1 MNSTFFECPI
11 SKALNCL
18 GLFTEEEKDENIV
31 ILNTLA
37 NHAVDWDQLIP
48 KNHYLSSES
57 CLANEKS
64 YPKNIKALYAIIYKD
79 KKPVFCSKFQDVR
92 ITSENIRKHKRGEF
106 VRIATNLVLNIYE
119 LNLLVCGNVFKDG
132 LTGFYYDHS
141 VFNIEEANAALLKA
155 IEKIT
160 RKECFSGVM
169 LKDVPNGFGFAND
182 NRNFSFDNDISMNMD
197 ILPEWNSLE
206 DYQKDLSKKYA
217 ARAKKILL
225 SASEVIVRDFPLSD
239 ILNYT
244 SELHNLYKQIIKHQ
258 SFVFGTLE
266 ENYFEEMK
274 KAFPHSYSVKGMF
287 LDNKLVGFY
296 STFENTNE
304 LEVHYVGIDY
314 TFNSSH
320 NLYFL
325 IHFLTLKE
333 AIEKRKSYLNM
344 GRTSL
349 EAKAI
354 LGCLPKYNNTFI
366 HFLNPL
372 AEKAFHYFKQNLSE
386 SDNWKTRNPLKVG
399 GKLEE
404 AVV

>member
-1 MNSTFFECPI
+1 MNQTFFECPI

-18 GLFTEEEKDENIV
+18 GMFSEEEKDKNIV
-31 ILNTLA
+31 ILNTLT
-37 NHAVDWDQLIP
+37 NHQHDWDLVVP
-48 KNHYLSSES
+48 RNHYLCSES

-79 KKPVFCSKFQDVR
+79 GKPVFCTKFQNIR
-92 ITSENIRKHKRGEF
+92 INAENIRKHKRGEF
-106 VRIATNLVLNIYE
+106 VKFATNLVLNIYE
-119 LNLLVCGNVFKDG
+119 LNILVCGNVFKDG
-132 LTGFYYDHS
+132 LNGFYYDKS
-141 VFNIEEANAALLKA
+141 VFDSEEANAALLKT

-160 RKECFSGVM
+160 RQECYTCVM
-169 LKDVPNGFGFAND
+169 LKDVPNGFGFSND
-182 NRNFSFDNDISMNMD
+182 NRNFSFDNDISMNLN
-197 ILPEWNSLE
+197 IQPEWHSLE
-206 DYQKDLSKKYA
+206 DYLKDLSKKYA
-217 ARAKKILL
+217 ARAKKILT
-225 SASEVIVRDFPLSD
+225 SASDINIQDFSISD
-239 ILNYT
+239 IRKY
-244 SELHNLYKQIIKHQ
+244 SKELHCLYKQIVQHQ

-274 KAFPHSYSVKGMF
+274 KAFPQIYKVKGMF
-287 LDNKLVGFY
+287 LDNQLVGFY
-296 STFENTNE
+296 STFESDTA

-314 TFNSSH
+314 TFNTSH

-333 AIEKRKSYLNM
+333 AIENRKAILNM

-372 AEKAFHYFKQNLSE
+372 AEKAFHYFKNNLSE
-386 SDNWKTRNPLKVG
+386 PDSWKTRNPLKVAAN
-399 GKLEE
+399 L